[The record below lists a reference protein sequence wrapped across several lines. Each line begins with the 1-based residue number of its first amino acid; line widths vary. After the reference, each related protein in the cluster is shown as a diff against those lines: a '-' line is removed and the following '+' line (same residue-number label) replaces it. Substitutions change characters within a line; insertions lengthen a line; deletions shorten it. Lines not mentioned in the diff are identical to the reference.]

1 MTHFLKLKILLLIL
15 IALACLSVRAQD
27 NPYKINDSLYELYNK
42 GYKNMKTAK
51 GLLYADS
58 LYNRAVLLGDTKAQ
72 CLGKVLAM
80 RHYNSKNNQA
90 DVMRGSAETRRVAK
104 ENGYMQYYYYAYH
117 SEMIWH
123 LNHNLSVKA
132 WQLANEMKKEAFQDN
147 NPYGIYYSLRGMGD
161 VFYTRRS
168 LSTSIHY
175 YKEAIN
181 FVVKNLPDQSPSNLY
196 QTLSNCFVHRY
207 VHNVDSAL
215 FYIDKA
221 IATAKELASLRSS
234 MEMKTYLLLK
244 AKRVEEA
251 KVLFEKT
258 KKLYEKMGRGK
269 NYYRIMS
276 LRAIN
281 EKDFNKAFLYADSI
295 GHDQD
300 KLARIQSIYEEL
312 GNYKEALK
320 VSIMRT
326 VYADSVIQSL
336 QTQDIAEFEAQ
347 LKVDNLKR
355 ENIELDLANSNL
367 LAKQLEQQLNI
378 AQINADK
385 QLLELELQ
393 KGEAE
398 RQRAKVERLAYK
410 SRIQKMSAEKKIMLH
425 KQQAE
430 RLKLQQKVDKQRSQ
444 ILAGC
449 LVLVLM
455 CIAFLIYRYLG
466 KKRQVEK
473 LHKINTELDE
483 ARKKAEQA
491 DKIKTLFVQNMSHE
505 IRTPLNVIV
514 GFSQLLSE
522 PDIPLEDEEKREMG
536 KQILAN
542 TEMLTTLINDILNIS
557 ELEMGTYVMTIEDM
571 NCNETC
577 RSALSMVQHRC
588 PQGVK
593 MYFTSDVAD
602 DVVVRSDTIRVKQVL
617 VNFLT
622 NATKFT
628 EKGEIRL
635 HASEKENKGFITFS
649 VTDTGKGVPAE
660 KAEEIFERFKK
671 LDMFKQGNGIGL
683 NLCRLIS
690 EQLKGKVMLDTSY
703 TGGARFLF
711 LLPDNRI

>member
-58 LYNRAVLLGDTKAQ
+58 LYNRAVLLGDKKAQ

-147 NPYGIYYSLRGMGD
+147 NPYGIYYSFRGMGD

-251 KVLFEKT
+251 EVIFEKT

-444 ILAGC
+444 ILVGC

-483 ARKKAEQA
+483 ARKKAE
-491 DKIKTLFVQNMSHE
+491 DEYLLTLKLFCGKCGAHM
-505 IRTPLNVIV
+505 V
-514 GFSQLLSE
+514 GESGTGTSRVYRYY
-522 PDIPLEDEEKREMG
+522 KC
-536 KQILAN
+536 AN
-542 TEMLTTLINDILNIS
+542 TKKVHICDKKPVRKEWIEDLAVKAALDILKKY
-557 ELEMGTYVMTIEDM
+557 LYH
-571 NCNETC
+571 
-577 RSALSMVQHRC
+577 A
-588 PQGVK
+588 
-593 MYFTSDVAD
+593 
-602 DVVVRSDTIRVKQVL
+602 IR
-617 VNFLT
+617 
-622 NATKFT
+622 
-628 EKGEIRL
+628 
-635 HASEKENKGFITFS
+635 
-649 VTDTGKGVPAE
+649 
-660 KAEEIFERFKK
+660 ER
-671 LDMFKQGNGIGL
+671 D
-683 NLCRLIS
+683 
-690 EQLKGKVMLDTSY
+690 
-703 TGGARFLF
+703 
-711 LLPDNRI
+711 